1 MVSSVWI
8 CCMDVI
14 VYFHYLTNSIL
25 LGGSFTKWNTFGNS
39 FNIGRELLVF
49 DMKKNLKR
57 KTSMGNEPFEIV
69 KKLKYDKSSDDDQC
83 TQFATLVAS
92 RLDKLRSDYTRCLAQ
107 LSIHKVLTEAEISEE
122 GYQPSAPPF
131 PSKSL
136 SQCSEKTLT
145 TTPADEIFPRLE
157 SWRPL
162 SPSSCESKE
171 TTISKDE
178 SLFTCAV
185 S

>member
-8 CCMDVI
+8 CSMDAI

-25 LGGSFTKWNTFGNS
+25 LGGSFTKWKTFDNS

-69 KKLKYDKSSDDDQC
+69 KKLKYDRSSDDDQC
-83 TQFATLVAS
+83 TQFATLVAF

-107 LSIHKVLTEAEISEE
+107 LNIHKALTEAEISEE

-136 SQCSEKTLT
+136 SHCSEKTLT
-145 TTPADEIFPRLE
+145 TTPADEIFPRME